1 MTEKLPLAHRLP
13 DTSVDL
19 LVGTVGDALR
29 NTAALFPKRRALVWP
44 DGAGDAIGVMTYAE
58 LLAEA
63 EQTAAWLLARA
74 APGSCIAIWSRN
86 SVEWIL
92 VEYGCALAGM
102 TVASW
107 NPAWTDFECR
117 HARDLT
123 NPALLLAGY
132 DTRGASLLQR
142 AAAIMEGELV
152 HPLEELRSL
161 IVAARLVPFPPVQPS
176 DPFLIQFTS
185 GTTGK
190 AKGASMSHRT
200 ALNGAWLRVVAADA
214 DESDVWINPVPL
226 NHMGG
231 AVSLVVGCM
240 TVGACYVVMTRF
252 DPAQFVRLM
261 RLCGATRI
269 GGVPTMIYALLDQPG
284 WAEAARDLRSVGSG
298 GAQVPRPLIERLM
311 RDYGVTVLVAFAQSE
326 CPMISA
332 TLPGEDPLLAAET
345 VGRPIAHTEL
355 KVCDPQT
362 GATLG
367 TGDVGEICVRG
378 PVVMDGYYRMPEAT
392 AATIDVEGFLHT
404 GDLGSLDAAGYIR
417 IHGRARDVII
427 RGGENIYPAEVE
439 DCLLT
444 HPDVYAVAVVAVP
457 DARWGHVVGAGVQ
470 LRDGAITTAEELE
483 AHVAERIAHFKIP
496 RRWRFVESFP
506 LTPSGKIRKVEVEAL
521 FV

>member
-1 MTEKLPLAHRLP
+1 MNQAGLAHRPP

-19 LVGTVGDALR
+19 LSGTIGDALR
-29 NTAALFPKRRALVWP
+29 RTAARFPDRRALAWP
-44 DGAGDAIGVMTYAE
+44 EEAGIGSMTYAQ
-58 LLAEA
+58 LLARA

-74 APGSCIAIWSRN
+74 APGDRVAIWSRN

-102 TVASW
+102 AVASW

-117 HARDLT
+117 HARELT
-123 NPALLLAGY
+123 APALLLAGY
-132 DTRGASLLQR
+132 DTRGAPLLER
-142 AAAIMEGELV
+142 AVAVMGDALV
-152 HPLEELRSL
+152 HPLEDLSGLIAAVRPAPLPDVRS
-161 IVAARLVPFPPVQPS
+161 S
-176 DPFLIQFTS
+176 DLFLIQFTS

-190 AKGASMSHRT
+190 AKGAAMSHRT
-200 ALNGAWLRVVAADA
+200 ALNGAWLRVVAAEA

-231 AVSLVVGCM
+231 AVSLVIGCM

-261 RLCGATRI
+261 QLCGATRI

-311 RDYGVTVLVAFAQSE
+311 ADHGVTFLVAFAQSE

-332 TLPGEDPLLAAET
+332 TVPGEDPLLAAET
-345 VGRPIAHTEL
+345 VGRPIAHIEV
-355 KVCDPQT
+355 KICHPQT
-362 GATLG
+362 GATLRMG
-367 TGDVGEICVRG
+367 EVGEICVRG
-378 PVVMDGYYRMPEAT
+378 PVVMDGYYRMAEAS
-392 AATIDVEGFLHT
+392 AATIDTEGFLHT
-404 GDLGSLDAAGYIR
+404 GDLASLDAEGYIR

-457 DARWGHVVGAGVQ
+457 DERWGQVVGAAVQ
-470 LRDGAITTAEELE
+470 LRDGAAASAEALE
-483 AHVAERIAHFKIP
+483 AHAAERIAHFKVP
-496 RRWRFVESFP
+496 RRWRFVQSFP
-506 LTPSGKIRKVEVEAL
+506 LTPSGKIRKVEVESL
-521 FV
+521 FA

>member
-1 MTEKLPLAHRLP
+1 MTEQPPLAHRLP
-13 DTSVDL
+13 DTSIDL

-29 NTAALFPKRRALVWP
+29 RTAGLFPQRRALAWP
-44 DGAGDAIGVMTYAE
+44 EGDDIGTMTYAE
-58 LLAEA
+58 LLAAA

-74 APGSCIAIWSRN
+74 APGSRIAIWSRN

-102 TVASW
+102 AVASW

-132 DTRGASLLQR
+132 DTRGTSLLDR
-142 AAAIMEGELV
+142 AAAIMGDELV

-161 IVAARLVPFPPVQPS
+161 ITAARPVPFPPVEPS
-176 DPFLIQFTS
+176 DLFLIQFTS

-190 AKGASMSHRT
+190 AKGAAMSHRT
-200 ALNGAWLRVVAADA
+200 ALGGAWLRVVAADA

-231 AVSLVVGCM
+231 AVSLVLGCM
-240 TVGACYVVMTRF
+240 TVGACYVVMNRF

-261 RLCGATRI
+261 GQCGATRI
-269 GGVPTMIYALLDQPG
+269 GGVPTMIYALLEQPG

-298 GAQVPRPLIERLM
+298 GAQVPRPLIEQLM
-311 RDYGVTVLVAFAQSE
+311 RDHGVTVLVAFAQSE

-332 TLPGEDPLLAAET
+332 TLPGEDPQLAAET
-345 VGRPIAHTEL
+345 VGRPIAHTEV
-355 KVCDPQT
+355 KICDPQT
-362 GATLG
+362 GATLRVG
-367 TGDVGEICVRG
+367 EVGEICVRG
-378 PVVMDGYYRMPEAT
+378 PVVMDGYFRMPEAT
-392 AATIDVEGFLHT
+392 AATIDAEGFLHT
-404 GDLGSLDAAGYIR
+404 GDLASLDAAGYIR

-457 DARWGHVVGAGVQ
+457 DHRWGQIVGAAVQ
-470 LRDGAITTAEELE
+470 LRPGGTATGEELE
-483 AHVAERIAHFKIP
+483 AHAAERIAHFKVP
-496 RRWRFVESFP
+496 RRWRFVEGFP
-506 LTPSGKIRKVEVEAL
+506 LTPSGKIRKVEVETL